1 MKSLIT
7 LLMLLIAATGYSRI
21 DTVQTRSEITD
32 VTVFFSGAQI
42 TRTAK
47 VKLKPGKQ
55 MLMLSN
61 LPRDVFSSSIQVAAM
76 NNCKILSVKHQ
87 LKNVHTS
94 RKSSEEL
101 SIERAIEA
109 QKQIIH
115 GLKNR
120 QSVFD
125 IEEKIILDNSQIS
138 RKDGGVTI
146 SEIREAADFYR
157 VRLNDIREQKL
168 GLYNQSEEA
177 NKKIQELY
185 VKLNEITIEKRS
197 AYSQVIIAV
206 DSDKEHEAELKVNY
220 YIGSAGWEPHYDF
233 RVAEITEP
241 LVVVYQAN
249 VFQSTGEDW
258 NKVNITLSSNNPS
271 LSGHKPDLRSWYL
284 GRKSPYQQD
293 VVHTGAATL
302 TGRVLEEGTDEAI
315 PFVNIVI
322 LKGSQQITGTS
333 TDFDGN
339 YTIKPITIGSYD
351 LLVTSIGYQPVK
363 ITGVVMSANKITF
376 QNVKMKASKISLS
389 EFEVVEYQV
398 PLISKDGG
406 PSGAT
411 ISMGGSS
418 GMPGRSAGEM
428 TVRGS
433 REENSTYYLD
443 GVQTR
448 GSSITPRAAIQ
459 EVGIITGGTPANYS
473 YSNSPGHHYYGSSGS
488 LNRFAKNSDDFETIN
503 FISNSLKSVVGNLE
517 YAIEIPYTIP
527 SDGADHSIKIK
538 ESSVPVNYVYYAVP
552 KLDSDVFLTA
562 EVSNWAEL
570 NLLSGKSSIYYQG
583 TYTGQTFIDADH
595 SGDTLRISLGRDK
608 SIIVKHESNK
618 QLYDKR
624 LLGNNY
630 KEIVGWDITV
640 RNNKQAKVKIM
651 IEDQHPLSDRK
662 SIEVELTDAGGSKVN
677 EKTGEMLWELE
688 LAPNERKVL
697 SYTYGVKYPRTMNL
711 TLK

>member
-7 LLMLLIAATGYSRI
+7 LLMLLIAATGYCRI

-61 LPRDVFSSSIQVAAM
+61 LPRDVFSSSIQVGAM
-76 NNCKILSVKHQ
+76 SNCKILSVKHQ

-101 SIERAIEA
+101 SVEKAIEA

-125 IEEKIILDNSQIS
+125 IEERIILDNSQIS

-168 GLYNQSEEA
+168 GLYNQAEEA
-177 NKKIQELY
+177 NKKIQDLY

-197 AYSQVIIAV
+197 AYSQVIIAI
-206 DSDKEHEAELKVNY
+206 DSEKEHEAELKVNY

-284 GRKSPYQQD
+284 GRKSPYQQE
-293 VVHTGAATL
+293 VVHSGAATL

-315 PFVNIVI
+315 PFANIVI

-351 LLVTSIGYQPVK
+351 MLVTSIGYQPVK

-376 QNVKMKASKISLS
+376 QNFKMKASKISIS
-389 EFEVVEYQV
+389 EFEVVEYQI

-406 PSGAT
+406 PSGGT
-411 ISMGGSS
+411 VTREEITR
-418 GMPGRSAGEM
+418 MPGRSVTTTASTVGG
-428 TVRGS
+428 VRGG
-433 REENSTYYLD
+433 REDSEFYYID
-443 GVQTR
+443 GVKMRGTTR
-448 GSSITPRAAIQ
+448 LPGSGD
-459 EVGIITGGTPANYS
+459 V
-473 YSNSPGHHYYGSSGS
+473 
-488 LNRFAKNSDDFETIN
+488 ETIN

-538 ESSVPVNYVYYAVP
+538 ESAVPVNYVYYAVP

-630 KEIVGWDITV
+630 KEIVGWDITI
-640 RNNKQAKVKIM
+640 RNNKAAKVKIM

-697 SYTYGVKYPRTMNL
+697 SYTYGVKYPRALNL
-711 TLK
+711 TLQ

>member
-7 LLMLLIAATGYSRI
+7 LLLLLIAATGFSRI

-76 NNCKILSVKHQ
+76 NNCRILSVKHQ

-94 RKSSEEL
+94 RKSAEEL
-101 SIERAIEA
+101 GVEQAIDD
-109 QKQIIH
+109 QKQIIR

-120 QSVFD
+120 QSVFE
-125 IEEKIILDNSQIS
+125 IEENIILDNSQLGS
-138 RKDGGVTI
+138 KDGGV
-146 SEIREAADFYR
+146 SVNEIREAADFYR
-157 VRLNDIREQKL
+157 ARLNEIREQKL
-168 GLYNQSEEA
+168 KLFNQSEDA

-197 AYSQVIIAV
+197 AYSQVLIAV

-220 YIGSAGWEPHYDF
+220 YIASAGWEPHYDF

-284 GRKSPYQQD
+284 GRKDPYQQ
-293 VVHTGAATL
+293 VAVQSGAATL
-302 TGRVLEEGTDEAI
+302 TGKVLESGTDEGVA
-315 PFVNIVI
+315 FANIVVM
-322 LKGSQQITGTS
+322 KGNQQITGAS

-339 YTIKPITIGSYD
+339 YTIKPMPTGSFDVLITS
-351 LLVTSIGYQPVK
+351 VGYEAVK
-363 ITGVVMSANKITF
+363 ITNVVLSANRITF
-376 QNVKMKASKISLS
+376 QDINMKTSELDLS
-389 EFEVVEYQV
+389 EFEVVEYNV

-406 PSGAT
+406 ASGST
-411 ISMGGSS
+411 FSREEITRL
-418 GMPGRSAGEM
+418 PGRSVSTVASTIGGVSSHGN
-428 TVRGS
+428 TFRYNDPINVRGGRDDS
-433 REENSTYYLD
+433 QYYYID
-443 GVQTR
+443 GVK
-448 GSSITPRAAIQ
+448 
-459 EVGIITGGTPANYS
+459 VGGTTRLT
-473 YSNSPGHHYYGSSGS
+473 G
-488 LNRFAKNSDDFETIN
+488 SDDVETTN

-517 YAIEIPYTIP
+517 YVIEIPYTIP

-538 ESSVPVNYVYYAVP
+538 ETSVPVNYVYYAVP

-562 EVSNWAEL
+562 EFSEWTEL

-583 TYTGQTFIDADH
+583 TYTGQTFIDADY
-595 SGDTLRISLGRDK
+595 SGDTLQISLGRDK

-618 QLYDKR
+618 QLHDKR

-630 KEIVGWDITV
+630 KEIVGWDITI
-640 RNNKQAKVKIM
+640 RNNKAAKVKIM

-662 SIEVELTDAGGSKVN
+662 SIEVELTDSGGSKVN

-697 SYTYGVKYPRTMNL
+697 SYTYGVKYPKGLNL
-711 TLK
+711 TLQ

>member
-7 LLMLLIAATGYSRI
+7 LLMLLIAATGFGRI

-47 VKLKPGKQ
+47 VKLKSGKQ
-55 MLMLSN
+55 MLLLSN
-61 LPRDVFSSSIQVAAM
+61 LPRDVFSASIQVGAM
-76 NNCKILSVKHQ
+76 SNCKILSVKHQ

-94 RKSSEEL
+94 RKSSDEL
-101 SIERAIEA
+101 SIEQAIEA

-125 IEEKIILDNSQIS
+125 IEEKIILDNSHMS
-138 RKDGGVTI
+138 RKDGGVSI

-157 VRLNDIREQKL
+157 ARLNDIREQKL
-168 GLYNQSEEA
+168 SLYNQAKDA
-177 NKKIQELY
+177 NEKIQELY
-185 VKLNEITIEKRS
+185 IKLNEITIEKRS

-220 YIGSAGWEPHYDF
+220 YIASAGWEPHYDF

-271 LSGHKPDLRSWYL
+271 LSGHKPDLKSWYL
-284 GRKSPYQQD
+284 GKRNPYQEEI
-293 VVHTGAATL
+293 VHSGPATL
-302 TGRVLEEGTDEAI
+302 TGTLTEAGSDI
-315 PFVNIVI
+315 GVPFANIVI
-322 LKGSQQITGTS
+322 MKGNQQITGTN

-339 YTIKPITIGSYD
+339 YTIKPMPSGTFDMIVNS
-351 LLVTSIGYQPVK
+351 VGYETVK
-363 ITGVVMSANKITF
+363 ITGLVLSSNKITF
-376 QNVKMKASKISLS
+376 QNIKMKAAAIELANY
-389 EFEVVEYQV
+389 EVVEYKV
-398 PLISKDGG
+398 PLITKDGG
-406 PSGAT
+406 KSG
-411 ISMGGSS
+411 S
-418 GMPGRSAGEM
+418 
-428 TVRGS
+428 TVT
-433 REENSTYYLD
+433 REELVKMPARHASSVAATTGGVMNYYNDHISIRGAREESTYYYID
-443 GVQTR
+443 GVKVSGTIKR
-448 GSSITPRAAIQ
+448 PGSSD
-459 EVGIITGGTPANYS
+459 V
-473 YSNSPGHHYYGSSGS
+473 
-488 LNRFAKNSDDFETIN
+488 ETTN

-538 ESSVPVNYVYYAVP
+538 ESSVPVNYVYFAVP

-562 EVSNWAEL
+562 EVSNWTEL

-618 QLYDKR
+618 QLHDKR
-624 LLGNNY
+624 ILGNNY
-630 KEIVGWDITV
+630 KETVGWDITV
-640 RNNKQAKVKIM
+640 RNNKAAKVKII

-677 EKTGEMLWELE
+677 EKIGKMIWELE

-697 SYTYGVKYPRTMNL
+697 SYSYGVKYPRSLNL
-711 TLK
+711 TLQ

>member
-1 MKSLIT
+1 MKSFIT

-76 NNCKILSVKHQ
+76 SNCKILSVKHQ

-101 SIERAIEA
+101 SVEKAIEV

-125 IEEKIILDNSQIS
+125 IEEKIILDNSHIS

-168 GLYNQSEEA
+168 GLYNQAEEA
-177 NKKIQELY
+177 NEKIQELY

-197 AYSQVIIAV
+197 AYSQVLIAV

-220 YIGSAGWEPHYDF
+220 YIASAGWEPHYDF

-284 GRKSPYQQD
+284 GRKSPYQQE
-293 VVHTGAATL
+293 VAQSGPASL
-302 TGRVLEEGTDEAI
+302 TGRVFEAETDEGVA
-315 PFVNIVI
+315 FANIVVM
-322 LKGSQQITGTS
+322 KGNQQITGAS

-339 YTIKPITIGSYD
+339 YTIKPISTGSFD
-351 LLVTSIGYQPVK
+351 ILISSVGYKPVK
-363 ITGVVMSANKITF
+363 LSGVVMSANKITY
-376 QNVKMKASKISLS
+376 QNVKMETTAIEIA
-389 EFEVVEYQV
+389 EFQVVEYQR
-398 PLISKDGG
+398 PLISLDAG
-406 PSGAT
+406 PSGGT
-411 ISMGGSS
+411 VTREEITR
-418 GMPGRSAGEM
+418 MPGRSVSTTAS
-428 TVRGS
+428 TVGGFRGG
-433 REENSTYYLD
+433 REDSEFYYLD
-443 GVQTR
+443 GIKMRGTTR
-448 GSSITPRAAIQ
+448 LPGSGD
-459 EVGIITGGTPANYS
+459 V
-473 YSNSPGHHYYGSSGS
+473 
-488 LNRFAKNSDDFETIN
+488 ETIN

-538 ESSVPVNYVYYAVP
+538 ESAVPVNYVYYAVP

-562 EVSNWAEL
+562 EVSDWADL

-618 QLYDKR
+618 QLHDKR

-630 KEIVGWDITV
+630 KEIVGWDITI
-640 RNNKQAKVKIM
+640 RNNKAAKVKIL

-662 SIEVELTDAGGSKVN
+662 SIEVELTDAGGSKIN

-688 LAPNERKVL
+688 LQPNERRVL
-697 SYTYGVKYPRTMNL
+697 SYTYGVKYPKSLNL
-711 TLK
+711 TLQ